1 MARLQKQIDRTV
13 PKLTFRYRSGDAQA
27 SGRLL
32 PDGGFVVLAGSTA
45 VRESSASDKR
55 DREERDSLVRRG
67 VLVGTEKPN
76 LLRFTKD
83 YSFTSPSRAAGVV
96 RDGNVSG
103 PQNWVEPNT
112 RMSLRD
118 FLKGDPAFAPL
129 RVHLP
134 EYSKP
139 DGSAASAPFSKS
151 SHGLFKPES
160 LGSDGAGDGPRTD
173 YFKEHLVRIFKEIGE
188 VPVPYRFLDSN
199 GARRSMDGGCLKFVG
214 PDGQNVAD
222 FICNREGFIVAVQP
236 KRSLVDSLSPEEHS
250 IASDL
255 AAVEADTSISAT
267 QREQLVLAR
276 VGQGRFRASVLALW
290 DGRCAVTGCSLGA
303 VIRASH
309 LLPWRAAS
317 NEERLDPENGLP
329 LVATLDA
336 LFDGGLISFDPEG
349 VLLAT
354 RAMTSHSGLLE
365 EGMRLS
371 RKPTAR
377 MQAFLAQHRAANGF
391 PQ

>member
-1 MARLQKQIDRTV
+1 MTARQSDPAVLN
-13 PKLTFRYRSGDAQA
+13 LTFRYRSSDAQA
-27 SGRLL
+27 FGRLL
-32 PDGGFVVLAGSTA
+32 SDGRFTVLAGSTA
-45 VRESSASDKR
+45 VHESAASVKR
-55 DREERDSLVRRG
+55 DRDERDSLMRQG
-67 VLVGTEKPN
+67 VLVRTGEAN
-76 LLRFTKD
+76 LLRFVHDHTFK
-83 YSFTSPSRAAGVV
+83 SPSRAAGVV

-112 RMSLRD
+112 GMSLKD
-118 FLKGDPAFAPL
+118 FLEGDLAFAPL
-129 RVHLP
+129 RVDIP
-134 EYSKP
+134 EYVKP

-160 LGSDGAGDGPRTD
+160 LGSVGAGDGPRTD

-222 FICNREGFIVAVQP
+222 FICNGDGFIVAVEP
-236 KRSLVDSLSPEEHS
+236 KRSLVDSLSLEEHP

-276 VGQGRFRASVLALW
+276 VGQGKFRAGVLALW

-309 LLPWRAAS
+309 LLPWRAAT

-336 LFDGGLISFDPEG
+336 LFDAGLISFDPDG
-349 VLLAT
+349 VLLT
-354 RAMTSHSGLLE
+354 SRAMASHSGLLE
-365 EGMRLS
+365 ENMRLS

-377 MQAFLAQHRAANGF
+377 MKAFLAKHRAANGF

>member
-27 SGRLL
+27 FGRLL
-32 PDGGFVVLAGSTA
+32 PDGGFVVLADSSA

-55 DREERDSLVRRG
+55 DRAERDSLVRRG

-76 LLRFTKD
+76 LLGFAHDHT
-83 YSFTSPSRAAGVV
+83 FTSPSRAAGVI

-103 PQNWVEPNT
+103 PQNWIEP
-112 RMSLRD
+112 RSGMSLKD
-118 FLKGDPAFAPL
+118 FLEGDPAFAPL
-129 RVHLP
+129 RVHIPDYL
-134 EYSKP
+134 KA

-151 SHGLFKPES
+151 SHGLFKRET
-160 LGSDGAGDGPRTD
+160 LGSDGAGDGARTD

-188 VPVPYRFLDSN
+188 VPVPYRFIDGN
-199 GARRSMDGGCLKFVG
+199 GSRRSMDGGCLKFVG

-222 FICNREGFIVAVQP
+222 FVCNRDGFIVAVQP
-236 KRSLVDSLSPEEHS
+236 KQSLVDALSPSES
-250 IASDL
+250 STASDL
-255 AAVEADTSISAT
+255 AALDADTSISAT

-276 VGQGRFRASVLALW
+276 LGQGKFRARVLALW

-309 LLPWRAAS
+309 LLPWRAAT

-336 LFDGGLISFDPEG
+336 LFDAGLISFDEDG

-354 RAMTSHSGLLE
+354 QEMASHSGLLE
-365 EGMRLS
+365 ENMSLS

-377 MQAFLAQHRAANGF
+377 MQVFLSRHRAANGF